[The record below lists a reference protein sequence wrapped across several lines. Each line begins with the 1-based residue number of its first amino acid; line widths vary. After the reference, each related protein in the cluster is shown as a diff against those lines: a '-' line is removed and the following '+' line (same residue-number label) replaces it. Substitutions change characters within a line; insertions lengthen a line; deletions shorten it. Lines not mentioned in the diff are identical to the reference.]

1 MLRQK
6 HAVTAATARQ
16 IRRSALCRLLLS
28 VRIWVSAAMGGEGVL
43 FKSDCDLVQNVQVP
57 VCMCGAMSVSPGA
70 RVGVVQ
76 ENFWQSMRVEDN
88 CLEEYVSNTVC
99 STKQTHGWLTREAAC
114 NMHVSTAGN

>member
-28 VRIWVSAAMGGEGVL
+28 VRIWVSAAMGGERVL
-43 FKSDCDLVQNVQVP
+43 FKSGCDLVQNVHVP
-57 VCMCGAMSVSPGA
+57 VCMCGTMSVSPGA

-76 ENFWQSMRVEDN
+76 EIFWLCDAGVVDEVRN
-88 CLEEYVSNTVC
+88 GNNVSSN
-99 STKQTHGWLTREAAC
+99 SSLHL
-114 NMHVSTAGN
+114 S